1 MARIPQSFID
11 DLLNRLDIVEVV
23 DHRVKLKKNGK
34 NYAACCPFHEEKTP
48 SFTVSPDKQ
57 FYYCF
62 GCGASGNAIGFLMEY
77 ERQSFVESVET
88 LAKSAGL
95 EVPRE
100 ETPFHREQ
108 YARQKNLYDVLEKAS
123 SYYQLQLK
131 ENRGRDKA
139 VRYLQN
145 RGLSGHI
152 ARDFGLGFAP
162 GGWDNLLTKYGLS
175 EQDIDLLVG
184 SGLVI
189 RRAEDDKLY
198 DRFRNR
204 IMFPILDN
212 RGRVI
217 GFGGRV
223 LDDSK
228 PKYLNSPETDVFHK
242 GEELYGLYQARM
254 ANRNL
259 EQILVVEGYMDVI
272 ALAQYGLTNA
282 VATLGTAC
290 GEEHLKLAF
299 KHTQEIVFCFD
310 GDAAGRTA
318 AKRALMNSLTSM
330 EDGRQI
336 KFLFLPEG
344 QDPDTLVR
352 QIGAERFAQQIKNG
366 TPLED
371 FLFDV
376 AAEGLNIQSMD
387 GRARFSK
394 ICAPLLAQL
403 PAGVYREL
411 MFTNLAKRTGLS
423 SAALMELTHEKPQL
437 PDAAP
442 ALPAVVDVEPPP
454 VDVPEHSA
462 ATIYEHLEGTRF
474 QGAPL
479 PDEQEKQ
486 AFRKRTNVAL
496 NPVKAATLLL
506 LDNPQLIQQV
516 VLRPDADAAGNE
528 ELLRLQNLIDYL
540 QNRPNA
546 TFSTLLGFW
555 GGAYGI
561 DSQQELARML
571 ATHELTRDSHL
582 ASFESAKVL
591 SHAFAKINHQHHR
604 LTHRQELEQ
613 LKAKGLSNLNSEE
626 KDRFRQLVQL
636 IQKPV

>member
-204 IMFPILDN
+204 IMFHP
-212 RGRVI
+212 RQ
-217 GFGGRV
+217 
-223 LDDSK
+223 
-228 PKYLNSPETDVFHK
+228 PWP
-242 GEELYGLYQARM
+242 
-254 ANRNL
+254 RNWL
-259 EQILVVEGYMDVI
+259 WRS
-272 ALAQYGLTNA
+272 
-282 VATLGTAC
+282 GT
-290 GEEHLKLAF
+290 
-299 KHTQEIVFCFD
+299 
-310 GDAAGRTA
+310 
-318 AKRALMNSLTSM
+318 
-330 EDGRQI
+330 GRQ
-336 KFLFLPEG
+336 
-344 QDPDTLVR
+344 QT
-352 QIGAERFAQQIKNG
+352 QI
-366 TPLED
+366 
-371 FLFDV
+371 
-376 AAEGLNIQSMD
+376 
-387 GRARFSK
+387 
-394 ICAPLLAQL
+394 
-403 PAGVYREL
+403 
-411 MFTNLAKRTGLS
+411 
-423 SAALMELTHEKPQL
+423 PQL
-437 PDAAP
+437 
-442 ALPAVVDVEPPP
+442 
-454 VDVPEHSA
+454 
-462 ATIYEHLEGTRF
+462 
-474 QGAPL
+474 
-479 PDEQEKQ
+479 
-486 AFRKRTNVAL
+486 
-496 NPVKAATLLL
+496 
-506 LDNPQLIQQV
+506 
-516 VLRPDADAAGNE
+516 AGN
-528 ELLRLQNLIDYL
+528 RCFPQRRRAV
-540 QNRPNA
+540 RPLSGA
-546 TFSTLLGFW
+546 HGQPQPGTDS
-555 GGAYGI
+555 GG
-561 DSQQELARML
+561 
-571 ATHELTRDSHL
+571 
-582 ASFESAKVL
+582 
-591 SHAFAKINHQHHR
+591 
-604 LTHRQELEQ
+604 
-613 LKAKGLSNLNSEE
+613 
-626 KDRFRQLVQL
+626 
-636 IQKPV
+636 